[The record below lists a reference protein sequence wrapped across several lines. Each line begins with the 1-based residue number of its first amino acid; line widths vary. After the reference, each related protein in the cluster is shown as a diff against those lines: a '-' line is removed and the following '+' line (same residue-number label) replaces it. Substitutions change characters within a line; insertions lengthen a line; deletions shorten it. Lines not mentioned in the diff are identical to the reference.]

1 MVPVIRPTLGN
12 YIQLIPGVRA
22 RLVLTNPVIEEVTI
36 PDRATRGTKTVR
48 RLRWEV
54 LEVDGEPTH
63 TYFHVLSR
71 KLAETLLAL
80 WERRTADR
88 ICVEIVEF
96 GTGLAKDYE
105 VKPC

>member
-1 MVPVIRPTLGN
+1 MPVRKPVLGN
-12 YIQLIPGVRA
+12 YIELIPGARA
-22 RLVLTNPVIEEVTI
+22 RLVLTNPVVEEVTI
-36 PDRATRGTKTVR
+36 PDKVTKATKTLR

-71 KLAETLLAL
+71 KLAETLMAL
-80 WERRTADR
+80 WDRRIGDR
-88 ICVEIVEF
+88 ICVEITEF